1 MNCICTQLY
10 AATVAKYSS
19 VTDSRPPP
27 PCPQCTRTMARQ
39 RARGGPRLLAAG
51 DRQACHY
58 PSTPPPLP
66 PPHPPHPN
74 GNKLF
79 HACGPRVNKTLILS
93 DARRVRGGWRGR
105 PCHVVAG
112 RSSEFHQ
119 SALFCWGFKAIKISP
134 ASDEFT
140 VQCDCNV
147 TIDGY
152 FTHTPSPLH
161 QDSRSLLSSCR
172 NTSKLLRSLPAYTQK
187 KKQN

>member
-1 MNCICTQLY
+1 MPAVHKNNGETASQRWPSSSGSWRQTSMPLSLY
-10 AATVAKYSS
+10 N
-19 VTDSRPPP
+19 PPIP
-27 PCPQCTRTMARQ
+27 T
-39 RARGGPRLLAAG
+39 
-51 DRQACHY
+51 
-58 PSTPPPLP
+58 
-66 PPHPPHPN
+66 HPPHPN

-119 SALFCWGFKAIKISP
+119 SAVFCWGFKAIKISP

-172 NTSKLLRSLPAYTQK
+172 NTSKLLRSLPAYAQK